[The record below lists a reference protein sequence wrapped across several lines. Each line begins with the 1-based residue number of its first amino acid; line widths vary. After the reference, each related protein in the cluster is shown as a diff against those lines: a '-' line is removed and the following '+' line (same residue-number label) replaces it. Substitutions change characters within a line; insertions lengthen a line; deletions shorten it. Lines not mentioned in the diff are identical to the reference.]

1 MVVFGGELHTNES
14 SNAVYVFD
22 FLENIWKE
30 PKVSGVSVPKVDSH
44 TATVVDSKMYVL
56 GGYIPEK
63 AENMKN
69 IYSLDLEKYEWE
81 LVYEGKGKGE

>member
-1 MVVFGGELHTNES
+1 M
-14 SNAVYVFD
+14 FD